1 LKIFHEGIR
10 EWRLNMDIVYVVVN
24 LLVFLA
30 LAPLFEGIVRKIT
43 ARVQSRM
50 GPPVIQPYYDII
62 KLLGKENLTPGNMI
76 FNFAPMMSFAAIL
89 SVICFIPLG
98 YKANFLT
105 EYADVITIIYLLVL
119 GGVAILLGALASRNT
134 FAMIGASR
142 EMVTM
147 IMVEPVLAMT
157 FFIGAV
163 KVKSL
168 SIDSTVFSIMNN
180 GYSFSAFLMMALYL
194 MALQAFVGKQPFDIA
209 EAEQEILEGPFI
221 EYSGPNLALFKYS
234 LMLKR
239 MFYAALFVMV
249 FVPFIFSGIYA
260 VDIILQLIGVA
271 FVFVLIA
278 LVGSTNP
285 RVRIDQ
291 AVKYY
296 SVLIVMSLAAVG
308 LSVYGI

>member
-1 LKIFHEGIR
+1 
-10 EWRLNMDIVYVVVN
+10 MDIVYVLVN

-62 KLLGKENLTPGNMI
+62 KLLGKENLTPGNII

-105 EYADVITIIYLLVL
+105 EYADVITVIYLLVL
-119 GGVAILLGALASRNT
+119 GGVAILLGALASKNT
-134 FAMIGASR
+134 FAMVGASR

-209 EAEQEILEGPFI
+209 EAEQGILEGPFI

-249 FVPFIFSGIYA
+249 FVPFIFSGIYV
-260 VDIILQLIGVA
+260 VDIILQLIGIA

-285 RVRIDQ
+285 RLRIDQ

>member
-1 LKIFHEGIR
+1 
-10 EWRLNMDIVYVVVN
+10 MDIVYVLIN

-62 KLLGKENLTPGNMI
+62 KLLGKENLTAGNVV
-76 FNFAPMMSFAAIL
+76 FNLAPMMSFAAIL
-89 SVICFIPLG
+89 SVICFVPLG

-105 EYADVITIIYLLVL
+105 DYADVITVIYLLVL

-134 FAMIGASR
+134 FAMVGASR

-157 FFIGAV
+157 FFVGAV

-180 GYSFSAFLMMALYL
+180 GYSLSAFLMMALYL

-249 FVPFIFSGIYA
+249 FAPFMYSGIYA
-260 VDIILQLIGVA
+260 ADIILQLIGVA
-271 FVFVLIA
+271 LVFVIIA

-285 RVRIDQ
+285 RLRIDQ

>member
-1 LKIFHEGIR
+1 
-10 EWRLNMDIVYVVVN
+10 MDIVYVLVN

-30 LAPLFEGIVRKIT
+30 LAPLFEGIVRRIT

-50 GPPVIQPYYDII
+50 GPPIIQPYYDII
-62 KLLGKENLTPGNMI
+62 KLLGKENLTAGNMI
-76 FNFAPMMSFAAIL
+76 FNFAPMMSFAAIT

-105 EYADVITIIYLLVL
+105 VYADVITIIYLLVL
-119 GGVAILLGALASRNT
+119 GGVSILLGALASKNT
-134 FAMIGASR
+134 FAMVGASR

-168 SIDSTVFSIMNN
+168 GIGESVFNIMNN
-180 GYSFSAFLMMALYL
+180 GYSLSAFLMMALYI

-221 EYSGPNLALFKYS
+221 EYSGPNLALFQYS

-239 MFYAALFVMV
+239 MFYASLFVMV
-249 FVPFIFSGIYA
+249 FAPFIYSGIYA
-260 VDIILQLIGVA
+260 VDILLQLAGVA
-271 FVFVLIA
+271 VIFILIA
-278 LVGSTNP
+278 LVGATNP
-285 RVRIDQ
+285 RLRIDQ

-308 LSVYGI
+308 MSVYGI

>member
-1 LKIFHEGIR
+1 
-10 EWRLNMDIVYVVVN
+10 MDIVYVLVN

-62 KLLGKENLTPGNMI
+62 KLLGKENLTPGNLI

-98 YKANFLT
+98 YKPNFLT
-105 EYADVITIIYLLVL
+105 EYADVITVIYLLVL

-134 FAMIGASR
+134 FAMVGASR

-285 RVRIDQ
+285 RLRIDQ

>member
-1 LKIFHEGIR
+1 
-10 EWRLNMDIVYVVVN
+10 MDIVYVVVN

-62 KLLGKENLTPGNMI
+62 KLLGKENLTPGNLI

-105 EYADVITIIYLLVL
+105 EYADVITVIYLLVL
-119 GGVAILLGALASRNT
+119 GGVAILLGALASKNT
-134 FAMIGASR
+134 FAMVGASR

-249 FVPFIFSGIYA
+249 FVPYIYSGIYA

-285 RVRIDQ
+285 RLRIDQ

>member
-1 LKIFHEGIR
+1 
-10 EWRLNMDIVYVVVN
+10 MDIVYVLVN

-62 KLLGKENLTPGNMI
+62 KLLGKENLTPGNII

-105 EYADVITIIYLLVL
+105 EYADVITVIYLLVL
-119 GGVAILLGALASRNT
+119 GGVAILLGALASKNT
-134 FAMIGASR
+134 FAMVGASR

-249 FVPFIFSGIYA
+249 FVPFIFSGIYV
-260 VDIILQLIGVA
+260 VDIILQLIGIA

-285 RVRIDQ
+285 RLRIDQ